1 MTSRRSSG
9 SMRAESAVE
18 PTRSENITVT
28 WRRSAVSWGFGSVN
42 AGCGDAGAAPASS
55 AIAAQHL
62 APMSE
67 RYADLFKIMIR
78 QMGKHRNVDVVIRKC
93 AGRTVPGQSSPASPQ
108 SAASLA
114 RS

>member
-42 AGCGDAGAAPASS
+42 AGCGDTGAAPASS
-55 AIAAQHL
+55 AIAANIL
-62 APMSE
+62 RRCPSDMPIFSRSVSVKWRSTETSMSLSAKLGVLVE
-67 RYADLFKIMIR
+67 AEF
-78 QMGKHRNVDVVIRKC
+78 
-93 AGRTVPGQSSPASPQ
+93 SPASRQ
-108 SAASLA
+108 SAASPA